1 MPNAISSKSI
11 ENTQIAIA
19 FSLELLFP
27 AAASPS
33 GAPVL
38 PLLLTTC
45 AVYPAVQWSWDLF
58 CIDRKFQYSFAAG
71 VRLTAF
77 CAKHKSDTV
86 GQGVLG
92 SC

>member
-27 AAASPS
+27 AAA

-38 PLLLTTC
+38 PRPRLLTTC
-45 AVYPAVQWSWDLF
+45 AVYPAVQWS
-58 CIDRKFQYSFAAG
+58 
-71 VRLTAF
+71 
-77 CAKHKSDTV
+77 
-86 GQGVLG
+86 
-92 SC
+92 